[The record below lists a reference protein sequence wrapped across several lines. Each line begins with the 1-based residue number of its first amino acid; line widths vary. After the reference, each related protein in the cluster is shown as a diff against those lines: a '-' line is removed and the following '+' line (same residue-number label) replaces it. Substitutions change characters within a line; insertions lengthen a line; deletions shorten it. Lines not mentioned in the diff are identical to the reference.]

1 MVLGKQR
8 TAGCAFLLSC
18 SFLICAGYDGDLD
31 IQMSFEEDPLF
42 IVLDE
47 CVREY
52 INHRVA
58 SQSIT
63 LKAEHYALVT
73 AGAGQVF
80 YGDDVTLE
88 ATWANFYVQ
97 ILQSLEYETEF
108 MEYLSSESN
117 KRLVLGVYAS
127 RREHEEAN
135 ILGVFISCLLENQFH
150 SARSYEE
157 EHGAG
162 SHLPPGQIKEL
173 DVFVKKYM
181 EERVAGHRIMRRIE
195 QIVAELDPRRKKD
208 CPWAA
213 YCTYTSLLC
222 SSMSFHINRL
232 LPFLLRCKGFRKSRG
247 AWTCLYQ
254 ERALTVSQRPEE
266 KA

>member
-1 MVLGKQR
+1 MVFGKRR

-18 SFLICAGYDGDLD
+18 SFLFCAGFDGDLD

-42 IVLDE
+42 VVLDE
-47 CVREY
+47 CVQGY

-73 AGAGQVF
+73 AGAGQIF
-80 YGDDVTLE
+80 YGDDVSIE

-97 ILQSLEYETEF
+97 TLQSLEYETEF

-117 KRLVLGVYAS
+117 RRLVLGVYAS

-135 ILGVFISCLLENQFH
+135 ILSVFISCLLENQFH

-157 EHGAG
+157 EHGTG
-162 SHLPPGQIKEL
+162 SDVSPGQVKEL
-173 DVFVKKYM
+173 DMFVKEYM
-181 EERVAGHRIMRRIE
+181 KERVAGHRIMRRME
-195 QIVAELDPRRKKD
+195 QIVAELGPRRKKE

-213 YCTYTSLLC
+213 YCTYTSLSF
-222 SSMSFHINRL
+222 SSM
-232 LPFLLRCKGFRKSRG
+232 
-247 AWTCLYQ
+247 
-254 ERALTVSQRPEE
+254 
-266 KA
+266 